1 MQIIMYIREEIK
13 QNKKIRLI
21 QRQMKAPAEIAICK
35 KLVQL
40 FTSHVAGKDTVHEHN
55 TKYGEDKSGNAVN
68 DMNIVRRKPGAD
80 FTGKHYLTDVG
91 T

>member
-1 MQIIMYIREEIK
+1 LQIRMYKKEEIK

-21 QRQMKAPAEIAICK
+21 QRQIKAPAEVAICK

-40 FTSHVAGKDTVHEHN
+40 FTSHVAGKDTVQEHN
-55 TKYGEDKSGNAVN
+55 TKYSEYKTRDTVN
-68 DMNIVRRKPGAD
+68 NMNVVRGKPRTYFASQ
-80 FTGKHYLTDVG
+80 KYLTNIC